1 MDIKQKHVYITGC
14 NRGIGR
20 ATAVRLA
27 ESGAHLHLVN
37 RTKDSTLAAECKEK
51 GAESVTQ
58 YDLDLTSRQDIDAF
72 LQKIKN
78 NPVDIFFNNAGQL
91 TGGLL
96 EEQPMS
102 EILDMLQV
110 NVNALIQLTHGVLPQ
125 MLKAGHGKIINHS
138 SVSGIMNTPCAS
150 TYSAS
155 KAAVLAFSNCLR
167 NELKGTGVSVLCLI
181 TPGVETR
188 MYKDIP
194 NKYGK
199 NLDLKFLKS
208 MPPMEYAKMIREAIL
223 QDLNELRPASSS
235 AAVGLFLAQHTPSI
249 FNRVVGAKFKRV

>member
-1 MDIKQKHVYITGC
+1 
-14 NRGIGR
+14 
-20 ATAVRLA
+20 
-27 ESGAHLHLVN
+27 
-37 RTKDSTLAAECKEK
+37 
-51 GAESVTQ
+51 
-58 YDLDLTSRQDIDAF
+58 
-72 LQKIKN
+72 
-78 NPVDIFFNNAGQL
+78 
-91 TGGLL
+91 
-96 EEQPMS
+96 
-102 EILDMLQV
+102 
-110 NVNALIQLTHGVLPQ
+110 LPQ